1 MGLRNK
7 FLKRKVM
14 LVVYL
19 QSLGAAE
26 LRVLG
31 CIGVLVSE
39 VGLYAYL
46 FTFF

>member
-1 MGLRNK
+1 MGLNK
-7 FLKRKVM
+7 EFLKSKVM

-31 CIGVLVSE
+31 CKGVLVSE
-39 VGLYAYL
+39 DGL
-46 FTFF
+46 